1 MENGNHSLVLLDI
14 KADQPDKEP
23 VYMTATQAAEQM
35 IEAGIP
41 NDTKVAVA
49 ARVGREDQEL
59 WYGKLKYLANRDLGK
74 EPHSIVVPSKLHF
87 TEKEFLENL

>member
-1 MENGNHSLVLLDI
+1 
-14 KADQPDKEP
+14 
-23 VYMTATQAAEQM
+23 MTAAQAAEQM

-41 NDTKVAVA
+41 KDTKIAAV

-59 WYGKLKYLANRDLGK
+59 WYGKLKYLANKDLGK

-87 TEKEFLENL
+87 TEQAFLESL